1 MFKFV
6 RFLKIHIVHDLHVCK
21 LGKYVYFVV
30 IERGLCC
37 FWFFYQLKIFSTYKN
52 QHSIELQDL
61 FFFKLLTLR
70 IQIFKQE

>member
-1 MFKFV
+1 MTYMYVIKGY
-6 RFLKIHIVHDLHVCK
+6 I
-21 LGKYVYFVV
+21 YVYFAV

-37 FWFFYQLKIFSTYKN
+37 FWFVYQLKIFSTYKN
-52 QHSIELQDL
+52 QHSIALQDL